1 MKNECLNSIQ
11 IQAVVDGEA
20 GAAERAHVATCG
32 ACASR
37 VARRQQQIAEIE
49 QTLNAPIAM
58 PAPLAERVQST
69 FASGAAGATRL
80 RAPNGGGRRRWVY
93 SGFAVA
99 AATLIAV
106 LFIVPAVRKHDATV
120 SASEILAKSANR
132 LAAAPA
138 ANVDFLVYELVLDG
152 VPREMMPDHEN
163 GTGTYRVQEVV
174 DHSVA
179 GRYRLATYD
188 PSGAELS
195 SVAQDPATG
204 RRVMTVRV
212 DGQPYRFE
220 TTLPAAQT
228 LSVPDIERLHM
239 QATVALM
246 QASGNRRLQTIDAP
260 DGQRVPDRR
269 AARQHDDAGGRVG
282 SDGGTSDRRRV
293 GLSRRRVGRE
303 GRVPEAAVRL
313 LGTSC

>member
-1 MKNECLNSIQ
+1 MNHNCLNDIQ

-69 FASGAAGATRL
+69 FASGASGATRL

-99 AATLIAV
+99 AVTLIAV

-120 SASEILAKSANR
+120 SASEILAKSANQ
-132 LAAAPA
+132 LAAAPG
-138 ANVDFLVYELVLDG
+138 ANVDSLVYELVLDG
-152 VPREMMPDHEN
+152 VPREMMLDHEN
-163 GTGTYRVQEVV
+163 GSGAYRVQEVV

-188 PSGAELS
+188 PSGAGAVVGCPGSRDRTAGDDRPRGRS
-195 SVAQDPATG
+195 SVSLRDDVAGGADAVRPRNRASAHAG
-204 RRVMTVRV
+204 DGRV
-212 DGQPYRFE
+212 D
-220 TTLPAAQT
+220 A
-228 LSVPDIERLHM
+228 SER
-239 QATVALM
+239 QSD
-246 QASGNRRLQTIDAP
+246 ASGH
-260 DGQRVPDRR
+260 RR
-269 AARQHDDAGGRVG
+269 AGRPR
-282 SDGGTSDRRRV
+282 S
-293 GLSRRRVGRE
+293 
-303 GRVPEAAVRL
+303 
-313 LGTSC
+313 